1 MIENYLKKLQELQR
15 DALNSGIFIEIENR
29 YDSEN
34 NYPWLVITAK
44 TAGWSDDTDKDGYL
58 NIQMYGN
65 MYNDEVKNEH
75 HQAEV
80 YAKVETFVKSRLSV
94 ETDKARF
101 MNAYERALKL
111 QQACLFSKVTVE
123 VHTTFC
129 KGNYS
134 ESNLHAWTV
143 SIDVFIEKED
153 NRILRR
159 AQFQPWY
166 EDERFYEEVKAIEEE
181 IEKEGI
187 NINK

>member
-58 NIQMYGN
+58 NVQMYGN

-80 YAKVETFVKSRLSV
+80 YAKVETFVKSRLSFAD
-94 ETDKARF
+94 DKARF
-101 MNAYERALKL
+101 MKAYERALKL

-123 VHTTFC
+123 VRTNFC

-143 SIDVFIEKED
+143 SIVVFIEKED

-159 AQFQPWY
+159 AEFQPWY
-166 EDERFYEEVKAIEEE
+166 KDERFYEEVKAIEEE